1 MMKRFDFHGHRKKE
15 MVQDAF
21 IALIP
26 PLLMLV
32 GMLIASFFFFQ
43 IVFKD
48 LRSSTERPKS
58 YIPLM
63 LFDFTMGVICSV
75 LLYLGR
81 VGRKQVLGDG

>member
-32 GMLIASFFFFQ
+32 GMLIASF
-43 IVFKD
+43 V
-48 LRSSTERPKS
+48 SHHPH
-58 YIPLM
+58 
-63 LFDFTMGVICSV
+63 
-75 LLYLGR
+75 
-81 VGRKQVLGDG
+81 